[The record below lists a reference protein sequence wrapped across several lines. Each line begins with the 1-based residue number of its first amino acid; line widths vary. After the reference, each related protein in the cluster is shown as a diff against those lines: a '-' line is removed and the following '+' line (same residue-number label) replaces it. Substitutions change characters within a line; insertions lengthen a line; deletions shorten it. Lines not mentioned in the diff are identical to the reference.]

1 MENKKTLRPFGM
13 RDKIGYAF
21 GDLGCGLSFS
31 LVSNYMFLFYTQII
45 GLESEH
51 WAWIIFVSK
60 AWDAV
65 NDILIGNMVDR
76 KRISKKSKF
85 MPWILIGSVGLVV
98 LTVMIFTPVQSF
110 SQGGKIAWCLV
121 TYCLWSVAY
130 TLVNVPYGSL
140 HSIIT
145 DNPRERTALSTFR
158 SIGAGVAMIF
168 VMLLPKIIYV
178 ENESEKGATQILIA
192 DRVFLVSIVF
202 SVGALVF
209 LWAMT
214 KMVTERV
221 PYGKVP
227 EKISYVS
234 TLKSFFT
241 NRPMV
246 GATLASFASI
256 VFYNS
261 SMSMNNLVFQYFF
274 NDAKKTTV
282 ATIASYIPLVLLM
295 PFAGKLVSAFGKKRL
310 ITLTGAAS
318 AVAGLIMLLL
328 PITPDKKG
336 MYIYIGGL
344 MIVNIGNCIFQII
357 VWAIIAD
364 CIEMSFRKKGVHEE
378 SSLYAIYSFFRKLA
392 QGAGSALVALSL
404 SAIGFVEG
412 KNAVQS
418 EAFCANV
425 KNLYI
430 IFLVVGTVIMVL
442 SMQFVYN
449 ISKEK
454 EDEFAVP
461 SAQSKIESDL
471 SEE

>member
-1 MENKKTLRPFGM
+1 MMENKKTLRPFGM

-45 GLESEH
+45 GLEAGH
-51 WAWIIFVSK
+51 WSWIIFVSK

-85 MPWILIGSVGLVV
+85 TPWILIGAVGLVV
-98 LTVMIFTPVQSF
+98 LTVMIFTPVQF
-110 SQGGKIAWCLV
+110 SMGGKIIWCLAS
-121 TYCLWSVAY
+121 YCLWSVAY

-158 SIGAGVAMIF
+158 SIGAGIAMIF
-168 VMLLPKIIYV
+168 VMFLPKIIYV
-178 ENESEKGATQILIA
+178 ENESGKGATQILIA

-209 LWAMT
+209 LLAMT
-214 KMVTERV
+214 RMVTERV

-227 EKISYVS
+227 EKMSYVS
-234 TLKSFFT
+234 TLKSFLT

-295 PFAGKLVSAFGKKRL
+295 PFAGKLVSAFGKKKL
-310 ITLTGAAS
+310 ITLSGIAS
-318 AVAGLIMLLL
+318 AVAGLIMLFL

-392 QGAGSALVALSL
+392 QGVGSSLVALGL

-418 EAFCANV
+418 EAFGANV

-471 SEE
+471 SKE

>member
-1 MENKKTLRPFGM
+1 M
-13 RDKIGYAF
+13 RDKIGYAL

-31 LVSNYMFLFYTQII
+31 LVSTYMILFYMQVVGI
-45 GLESEH
+45 SAKS
-51 WAWIIFVSK
+51 WAWIVIVSK
-60 AWDAV
+60 VWDAV

-98 LTVMIFTPVQSF
+98 LTVMIFSPVQSF
-110 SQGGKIAWCLV
+110 TPNAKTVWCLAS
-121 TYCLWSVAY
+121 YCLWSVAY
-130 TLVNVPYGSL
+130 TMVNVPYGSL

-168 VMLLPKIIYV
+168 VMLLPKIVYAK
-178 ENESEKGATQILIA
+178 NESEEGSAQIIIA

-202 SVGALVF
+202 SVIALIF
-209 LWAMT
+209 LFAMT

-221 PYGKVP
+221 PYGEVP
-227 EKISYVS
+227 EKISYFS

-246 GATLASFASI
+246 GATIASFASI

-261 SMSMNNLVFQYFF
+261 SMSVNNLVFQYFF

-295 PFAGKLVSAFGKKRL
+295 PFAGKLVSAFGKKKL
-310 ITLTGAAS
+310 ITLTGIAS
-318 AVAGLIMLLL
+318 AVVGLIMLFL
-328 PITPDKKG
+328 PITPDGKG

-344 MIVNIGNCIFQII
+344 MVVNIGNCIFQII

-392 QGAGSALVALSL
+392 QGVGSAIVALGL

-412 KNAVQS
+412 TNVVQS

-430 IFLVVGTVIMVL
+430 GFLVAGTVIMVL

>member
-1 MENKKTLRPFGM
+1 MEKKALRPFGM

-31 LVSNYMFLFYTQII
+31 LVSTYMLLFYMQVVGI
-45 GLESEH
+45 SAKS
-51 WAWIIFVSK
+51 WAWIVIVSK
-60 AWDAV
+60 VWDAV

-85 MPWILIGSVGLVV
+85 MPWVLIGAVGLVV

-110 SQGGKIAWCLV
+110 TPNAKIVWCLAS
-121 TYCLWSVAY
+121 YCLWSVAY
-130 TLVNVPYGSL
+130 TMVNVPYGSL

-168 VMLLPKIIYV
+168 VMLLPKIVYAK
-178 ENESEKGATQILIA
+178 NESEEGSAQIIIA

-202 SVGALVF
+202 SVIALIF
-209 LWAMT
+209 LFAMT

-221 PYGKVP
+221 PYGEVP
-227 EKISYVS
+227 EKISYFS

-246 GATLASFASI
+246 GATIASFASI

-261 SMSMNNLVFQYFF
+261 SMSVNNLVFQYFF

-282 ATIASYIPLVLLM
+282 ATLASYIPLVLLM
-295 PFAGKLVSAFGKKRL
+295 PFAGKLVSAFGKKKL
-310 ITLTGAAS
+310 ITLTGIAS
-318 AVAGLIMLLL
+318 AVVGLIMLFL
-328 PITPDKKG
+328 PITPDGKG

-344 MIVNIGNCIFQII
+344 MVVNIGNCIFQII

-392 QGAGSALVALSL
+392 QGVGSAIVALGL

-412 KNAVQS
+412 TNVVQS

-430 IFLVVGTVIMVL
+430 GFLVAGTVIMVL
-442 SMQFVYN
+442 SMQFIYN
-449 ISKEK
+449 ISKQD
-454 EDEFAVP
+454 EDKF
-461 SAQSKIESDL
+461 SAHTEQSGQEYCSP
-471 SEE
+471 EE

>member
-1 MENKKTLRPFGM
+1 MEKKALRPFGM

-31 LVSNYMFLFYTQII
+31 LVSTYMILFYMQVVGI
-45 GLESEH
+45 SAKS
-51 WAWIIFVSK
+51 WAWIVIVSK
-60 AWDAV
+60 VWDAV

-85 MPWILIGSVGLVV
+85 MPWVLIGSVGLVV
-98 LTVMIFTPVQSF
+98 LTVMIFSPVQSF
-110 SQGGKIAWCLV
+110 TPNAKIVWCLAS
-121 TYCLWSVAY
+121 YCLWSVAY
-130 TLVNVPYGSL
+130 TMVNVPYGSL

-168 VMLLPKIIYV
+168 VMLLPKIVYAK
-178 ENESEKGATQILIA
+178 NESEEGSAQIIIA

-202 SVGALVF
+202 SVIALIF
-209 LWAMT
+209 LFAMT

-221 PYGKVP
+221 PYGEVP
-227 EKISYVS
+227 EKISYFS

-246 GATLASFASI
+246 GATIASFASI

-261 SMSMNNLVFQYFF
+261 SMSVNNLVFQYFF

-295 PFAGKLVSAFGKKRL
+295 PFAGKLVSAFGKKKL
-310 ITLTGAAS
+310 ITLTGIAS
-318 AVAGLIMLLL
+318 AVVGLIMLFL
-328 PITPDKKG
+328 PITPDGKG

-392 QGAGSALVALSL
+392 QGVGSALVALGL

>member
-1 MENKKTLRPFGM
+1 MEKKALRPFGM

-31 LVSNYMFLFYTQII
+31 LVSTYMILFYMQVVGI
-45 GLESEH
+45 SAKS
-51 WAWIIFVSK
+51 WAWIVIVSK
-60 AWDAV
+60 VWDAV

-85 MPWILIGSVGLVV
+85 MPWVLIGSVGLVV
-98 LTVMIFTPVQSF
+98 LTVMIFSPVQSF
-110 SQGGKIAWCLV
+110 TPNAKIVWCLAS
-121 TYCLWSVAY
+121 YCLWSVAY
-130 TLVNVPYGSL
+130 TMVNVPYGSL

-168 VMLLPKIIYV
+168 VMLLPKIVYAK
-178 ENESEKGATQILIA
+178 NESEEGSAQIIIA

-202 SVGALVF
+202 SVIALIF
-209 LWAMT
+209 LFAMT

-221 PYGKVP
+221 PYGEVP
-227 EKISYVS
+227 EKISYFS

-246 GATLASFASI
+246 GATIASFASI

-261 SMSMNNLVFQYFF
+261 SMSVNNLVFQYFF

-310 ITLTGAAS
+310 VTLTGAAS

-328 PITPDKKG
+328 PIAPDKKG

-392 QGAGSALVALSL
+392 QGVGSAIVALGL

-412 KNAVQS
+412 TNVVQS

-430 IFLVVGTVIMVL
+430 GFLVAGTVIMVL
-442 SMQFVYN
+442 SMQFIYN

-471 SEE
+471 SKE

>member
-1 MENKKTLRPFGM
+1 MEKKALRPFGM

-31 LVSNYMFLFYTQII
+31 LVSTYMILFYMQVVGI
-45 GLESEH
+45 SAKS
-51 WAWIIFVSK
+51 WAWIVIVSK
-60 AWDAV
+60 VWDAV

-85 MPWILIGSVGLVV
+85 MPWVLIGSVGLVV
-98 LTVMIFTPVQSF
+98 LTVMIFSPVQSF
-110 SQGGKIAWCLV
+110 TPNAKIVWCLAS
-121 TYCLWSVAY
+121 YCLWSVAY
-130 TLVNVPYGSL
+130 TMVNVPYGSL

-168 VMLLPKIIYV
+168 VMLLPKIVYAK
-178 ENESEKGATQILIA
+178 NESEEGSAQIIIA

-202 SVGALVF
+202 SVIALIF
-209 LWAMT
+209 LFAMT

-221 PYGKVP
+221 PYGEVP
-227 EKISYVS
+227 EKISYFS

-246 GATLASFASI
+246 GATIASFASI

-261 SMSMNNLVFQYFF
+261 SMSVNNLVFQYFF

-282 ATIASYIPLVLLM
+282 ATLASYIPLVLLM
-295 PFAGKLVSAFGKKRL
+295 PFAGKLVSAFGKKKL
-310 ITLTGAAS
+310 ITLTGIAS
-318 AVAGLIMLLL
+318 AVVGLIMLFL
-328 PITPDKKG
+328 PITPDGKG

-344 MIVNIGNCIFQII
+344 MVVNIGNCIFQII

-392 QGAGSALVALSL
+392 QGVGSAIVALGL

-412 KNAVQS
+412 TNVVQS

-430 IFLVVGTVIMVL
+430 GFLVAGTVIMVL
-442 SMQFVYN
+442 SMQFIYN

-461 SAQSKIESDL
+461 SAQSKTELDL
-471 SEE
+471 SKE

>member
-1 MENKKTLRPFGM
+1 
-13 RDKIGYAF
+13 
-21 GDLGCGLSFS
+21 
-31 LVSNYMFLFYTQII
+31 
-45 GLESEH
+45 
-51 WAWIIFVSK
+51 
-60 AWDAV
+60 
-65 NDILIGNMVDR
+65 
-76 KRISKKSKF
+76 
-85 MPWILIGSVGLVV
+85 
-98 LTVMIFTPVQSF
+98 
-110 SQGGKIAWCLV
+110 
-121 TYCLWSVAY
+121 
-130 TLVNVPYGSL
+130 
-140 HSIIT
+140 
-145 DNPRERTALSTFR
+145 
-158 SIGAGVAMIF
+158 
-168 VMLLPKIIYV
+168 
-178 ENESEKGATQILIA
+178 
-192 DRVFLVSIVF
+192 
-202 SVGALVF
+202 
-209 LWAMT
+209 
-214 KMVTERV
+214 
-221 PYGKVP
+221 
-227 EKISYVS
+227 
-234 TLKSFFT
+234 
-241 NRPMV
+241 
-246 GATLASFASI
+246 
-256 VFYNS
+256 
-261 SMSMNNLVFQYFF
+261 
-274 NDAKKTTV
+274 
-282 ATIASYIPLVLLM
+282 M

-392 QGAGSALVALSL
+392 QGVGSALVALGL

>member
-1 MENKKTLRPFGM
+1 M

-31 LVSNYMFLFYTQII
+31 LVSTYMILFYMQVVGI
-45 GLESEH
+45 SAKS
-51 WAWIIFVSK
+51 WAWIVIVSK
-60 AWDAV
+60 VWDAV

-85 MPWILIGSVGLVV
+85 MPWVLIGSVGLVV
-98 LTVMIFTPVQSF
+98 LTVMIFSPVQSF
-110 SQGGKIAWCLV
+110 TPNAKIVWCLAS
-121 TYCLWSVAY
+121 YCLWSVAY
-130 TLVNVPYGSL
+130 TMVNVPYGSL

-168 VMLLPKIIYV
+168 VMLLPKIVYAK
-178 ENESEKGATQILIA
+178 NESEEGSAQIIIA

-202 SVGALVF
+202 SVIALIF
-209 LWAMT
+209 LFAMT

-221 PYGKVP
+221 PYGEVP
-227 EKISYVS
+227 EKISYFS
-234 TLKSFFT
+234 TLKSFLT

-310 ITLTGAAS
+310 ITLSGIAS

-392 QGAGSALVALSL
+392 QGVGSALVALGL

>member
-1 MENKKTLRPFGM
+1 MMENKKTLRPFGM

-31 LVSNYMFLFYTQII
+31 LVSTYMILFYMQVVGI
-45 GLESEH
+45 SAKS
-51 WAWIIFVSK
+51 WAWIVIVSK
-60 AWDAV
+60 VWDAV

-85 MPWILIGSVGLVV
+85 TPWILIGSVGLVV
-98 LTVMIFTPVQSF
+98 LTVMIFTPVQF
-110 SQGGKIAWCLV
+110 SMGGKIAWCLV

-168 VMLLPKIIYV
+168 VMLLPKIVYAK
-178 ENESEKGATQILIA
+178 NESEEGSAQIIIA

-227 EKISYVS
+227 EKMSYVS

-282 ATIASYIPLVLLM
+282 ATLASYIPLVLLM

-328 PITPDKKG
+328 PIAPDKKG

-392 QGAGSALVALSL
+392 QGVGSAIVALGL

-412 KNAVQS
+412 TNVVQS

-430 IFLVVGTVIMVL
+430 GFLVAGTVIMVL
-442 SMQFVYN
+442 SMQFIYN

>member
-1 MENKKTLRPFGM
+1 MEKKALRPFGM

-31 LVSNYMFLFYTQII
+31 LVSTYMLLFYMQVVGI
-45 GLESEH
+45 SAKS
-51 WAWIIFVSK
+51 WAWIVIVSK
-60 AWDAV
+60 VWDAV

-85 MPWILIGSVGLVV
+85 MPWVLIGSVGLVV
-98 LTVMIFTPVQSF
+98 LTVMIFSPVQSF
-110 SQGGKIAWCLV
+110 TPNAKIVWCLAS
-121 TYCLWSVAY
+121 YCLWSVAY
-130 TLVNVPYGSL
+130 TMVNVPYGSL

-168 VMLLPKIIYV
+168 VMLLPKIVYAK
-178 ENESEKGATQILIA
+178 NESEEGSAQIIIA

-202 SVGALVF
+202 SVIALIF
-209 LWAMT
+209 LFAMT

-221 PYGKVP
+221 PYGEVP
-227 EKISYVS
+227 EKISYFS

-246 GATLASFASI
+246 GATIASFASI

-261 SMSMNNLVFQYFF
+261 SMSVNNLVFQYFF

-282 ATIASYIPLVLLM
+282 ATLASYIPLVLLM
-295 PFAGKLVSAFGKKRL
+295 PFAGKLVSAFGKKKL
-310 ITLTGAAS
+310 ITLTGIAS
-318 AVAGLIMLLL
+318 AVVGLIMLFL
-328 PITPDKKG
+328 PITPDGKG

-344 MIVNIGNCIFQII
+344 MVVNIGNCIFQII

-392 QGAGSALVALSL
+392 QGVGSAIVALGL

-412 KNAVQS
+412 TNVVQS

-430 IFLVVGTVIMVL
+430 GFLVAGTVIMVL
-442 SMQFVYN
+442 SMQFIYN

-461 SAQSKIESDL
+461 SAQSKTESDL
-471 SEE
+471 FKE

>member
-1 MENKKTLRPFGM
+1 MEKKALRPFGM

-31 LVSNYMFLFYTQII
+31 LVSTYMILFYMQVVGI
-45 GLESEH
+45 SAKS
-51 WAWIIFVSK
+51 WAWIVIVSK
-60 AWDAV
+60 VWDAV

-85 MPWILIGSVGLVV
+85 MPWVLIGSVGLVV
-98 LTVMIFTPVQSF
+98 LTVMIFSPVQSF
-110 SQGGKIAWCLV
+110 TPNAKIVWCLAS
-121 TYCLWSVAY
+121 YCLWSVAY
-130 TLVNVPYGSL
+130 TMVNVPYGSL

-168 VMLLPKIIYV
+168 VMLLPKIVYAK
-178 ENESEKGATQILIA
+178 NESEEGSAQIIIA

-202 SVGALVF
+202 SVIALIF
-209 LWAMT
+209 LFAMT

-221 PYGKVP
+221 PYGEVP
-227 EKISYVS
+227 EKISYFS

-246 GATLASFASI
+246 GATIASFASI

-261 SMSMNNLVFQYFF
+261 SMSVNNLVFQYFF

-295 PFAGKLVSAFGKKRL
+295 PFAGKLVSAFGKKKL
-310 ITLTGAAS
+310 ITLTGIAS
-318 AVAGLIMLLL
+318 AVVGLIMLFL
-328 PITPDKKG
+328 PITPDGKG

-344 MIVNIGNCIFQII
+344 MVVNIGNCIFQII

-392 QGAGSALVALSL
+392 QGVGSAIVALGL

-412 KNAVQS
+412 TNVVQS

-430 IFLVVGTVIMVL
+430 GFLVAGTVIMVL
-442 SMQFVYN
+442 SMQFIYN

-454 EDEFAVP
+454 EDEFAVS
-461 SAQSKIESDL
+461 SAQSKTESDL
-471 SEE
+471 SKE

>member
-1 MENKKTLRPFGM
+1 
-13 RDKIGYAF
+13 
-21 GDLGCGLSFS
+21 
-31 LVSNYMFLFYTQII
+31 
-45 GLESEH
+45 
-51 WAWIIFVSK
+51 
-60 AWDAV
+60 
-65 NDILIGNMVDR
+65 
-76 KRISKKSKF
+76 
-85 MPWILIGSVGLVV
+85 
-98 LTVMIFTPVQSF
+98 
-110 SQGGKIAWCLV
+110 
-121 TYCLWSVAY
+121 
-130 TLVNVPYGSL
+130 
-140 HSIIT
+140 
-145 DNPRERTALSTFR
+145 
-158 SIGAGVAMIF
+158 
-168 VMLLPKIIYV
+168 
-178 ENESEKGATQILIA
+178 
-192 DRVFLVSIVF
+192 
-202 SVGALVF
+202 
-209 LWAMT
+209 
-214 KMVTERV
+214 
-221 PYGKVP
+221 
-227 EKISYVS
+227 
-234 TLKSFFT
+234 
-241 NRPMV
+241 
-246 GATLASFASI
+246 
-256 VFYNS
+256 
-261 SMSMNNLVFQYFF
+261 
-274 NDAKKTTV
+274 
-282 ATIASYIPLVLLM
+282 M

-310 ITLTGAAS
+310 ITLSGIAS

-392 QGAGSALVALSL
+392 QGVGSSLVALGL

-442 SMQFVYN
+442 SMQFIYN
-449 ISKEK
+449 ICKEK